1 MKNTSKHAKIVA
13 EFARLRKIAD
23 AQTKVHGAPLPDT
36 QIDLAAAAFA
46 VVKSSKLGGDEGQL
60 DARMLLAQAGV
71 VDSRPITVD
80 IAPKIADPEAF
91 LAANSAALSEAAE
104 EEMAA
109 FDTVLAFAVSAA
121 KIAIAG
127 AV

>member
-1 MKNTSKHAKIVA
+1 MAKTSKHSKLVA

-23 AQTKVHGAPLPDT
+23 AQTAAHGAPLPDT
-36 QIDLAAAAFA
+36 QIELKAAALA

-60 DARMLLAQAGV
+60 DARLLLAQAGA

-80 IAPKIADPEAF
+80 IAPKIANREAF
-91 LAANSAALSEAAE
+91 LAEHSAALSEAAE

-109 FDTVLAFAVSAA
+109 FEQVLGFAVAAA
-121 KIAIAG
+121 KIGIA
-127 AV
+127 AVV